1 MHLGEPA
8 AKITPMTAKKLAR
21 RLAVGAVAAV
31 AAYLVL
37 AYLAAPFIWRHY
49 EHQAR
54 LADLEART
62 VTAQG
67 IPGDVI
73 NIGLEGT
80 EAEVVC
86 AMTAAGWSPSDPV
99 TLASSLKIAGSV
111 AFRRP
116 YHRAPVSPLFFEGRS
131 QDLAFE
137 MPSGRSA
144 STRHHVRFWKAL
156 DSGDDGRPVW
166 LGAVTF
172 DDRVGVSHY
181 TGQITHHV
189 APDIDAERDF
199 LSDGLARAKRVETTY
214 WVSGVGPTLF
224 GRNGGGDPFFTDGEI
239 AFAKLAPGCE
249 AHEGTPV
256 ALAPPAR
263 IAAKNAVFS
272 WLVALW
278 RKLP

>member
-1 MHLGEPA
+1 M
-8 AKITPMTAKKLAR
+8 PMTAKKFDR
-21 RLAVGAVAAV
+21 RVAAAAV
-31 AAYLVL
+31 AVVAAYVVL
-37 AYLAAPFIWRHY
+37 AYLLAPFAWRHY

-54 LADLEART
+54 LADLGART

-73 NIGLEGT
+73 NVGLEGT
-80 EAEVVC
+80 VEDVVC

-99 TLASSLKIAGSV
+99 TLSSSLKIVGSV

-116 YHRAPVSPLFFEGRS
+116 YHRAPVSPLFFEGRK

-137 MPSGRSA
+137 KSGRSA

-156 DSGDDGRPVW
+156 DAGDDSRPVW
-166 LGAVTF
+166 LGAATF
-172 DDRVGVSHY
+172 DDGVGVSHY

-189 APDIDAERDF
+189 APEIDAERDF
-199 LSDGLARAKRVETTY
+199 LSDDLAKAKKVETTY

-239 AFAKLAPGCE
+239 EFAKLAPGCE
-249 AHEGTPV
+249 AREGAPV
-256 ALAPPAR
+256 ALAPPPR

-272 WLVALW
+272 WLVGLW
-278 RKLP
+278 RRLP